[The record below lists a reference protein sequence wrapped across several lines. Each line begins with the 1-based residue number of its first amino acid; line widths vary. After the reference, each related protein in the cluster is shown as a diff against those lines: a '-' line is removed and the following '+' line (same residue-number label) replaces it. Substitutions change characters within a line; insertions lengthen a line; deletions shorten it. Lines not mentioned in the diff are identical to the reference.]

1 MREYKFWD
9 EVLAGV
15 SFALL
20 FVFLAF
26 L

>member
-1 MREYKFWD
+1 MMEYRFWD

-15 SFALL
+15 SFVLL

>member
-15 SFALL
+15 SFIVMM
-20 FVFLAF
+20 VFLVM

>member
-15 SFALL
+15 AFVVL

>member
-9 EVLAGV
+9 EVLAGIA
-15 SFALL
+15 FTLL
-20 FVFLAF
+20 FVFLVM

>member
-1 MREYKFWD
+1 MMEYKFWD

-15 SFALL
+15 SFVLL

>member
-1 MREYKFWD
+1 MMEYRFWD

-15 SFALL
+15 SFIVMM
-20 FVFLAF
+20 VFLVM